1 MPGGRLSH
9 QERRSIA
16 EGLAEG
22 LAYAEIARSLDRPTS
37 TITRE
42 VTRNGGPTG
51 YRADQAH
58 RATERRARRRTPA
71 PTPVPPAE
79 TDAHGRDPEAVRD
92 FEEQFTALFVQTGLP
107 KMAARVL
114 GCLYAAD
121 TGSRTAAE
129 LVQRLRVS
137 PASISLA
144 VHYLEEQELIR
155 RERDPGKRHE
165 RYVIDDDVWF
175 RAMLASAKT
184 NALLAEAAHQG
195 ARTLGATTPAGMRLA
210 DMGRFLT
217 HVGQDLVTSAEHWRE
232 VFSTGPGSG
241 TADRPQQAQ
250 GRSPGLRVAQE

>member
-1 MPGGRLSH
+1 MPGGRLSR
-9 QERRSIA
+9 QERHSIA

-22 LAYAEIARSLDRPTS
+22 LSYAEIARGLDRPTS
-37 TITRE
+37 TVTRE

-71 PTPVPPAE
+71 PTQAPPAG
-79 TDAHGRDPEAVRD
+79 TDDAYGRDREVVRD
-92 FEEQFTALFVQTGLP
+92 FEEQFTALLVHTGLP

-129 LVQRLRVS
+129 LVQRLQVS

-144 VHYLEEQELIR
+144 MHYLEEQELIR

-175 RAMLASAKT
+175 RAMLASANA

-195 ARTLGATTPAGMRLA
+195 ARTLGATTPAGRRLA

-232 VFSTGPGSG
+232 VFSAGPGSG
-241 TADRPQQAQ
+241 TADRPQQAKD
-250 GRSPGLRVAQE
+250 RRPG

>member
-9 QERRSIA
+9 QERRTIA

-22 LAYAEIARSLDRPTS
+22 LAYGEIARGLDRPTS
-37 TITRE
+37 TVTRE
-42 VTRNGGPTG
+42 INRNGGPAG

-58 RATERRARRRTPA
+58 RATERRARRRRTAPAQTP
-71 PTPVPPAE
+71 PVE
-79 TDAHGRDPEAVRD
+79 TDAHGRDQETVHD
-92 FEEQFTALFVQTGLP
+92 FEEQFTALLVQTGLP
-107 KMAARVL
+107 KTAARVL

-129 LVQRLRVS
+129 LVQRLQVS
-137 PASISLA
+137 PATISLA

-155 RERDPGKRHE
+155 RERDPGKRHQ

-175 RAMLASAKT
+175 RAMLASANA

-210 DMGRFLT
+210 EMGRFLT

-232 VFSTGPGSG
+232 ALSAGPASG
-241 TADRPQQAQ
+241 AADHLQ
-250 GRSPGLRVAQE
+250 